1 MKQVIRKGKPEMI
14 KPICFDDCKLYYK
27 VYGGAEK
34 KECII
39 YNGEVYMLKFRAS
52 SENKGDISSPYVN
65 NVYSEYLGSTICNL
79 LGYPAQKTLY
89 GTYRG
94 KEVVACRDFC
104 NDYPEFIL
112 YEFNKFKASSLS
124 LGSSG
129 SNDGTEL
136 EEILDTINTHRMI
149 NDKPLALSKFW
160 DMFVVDAFI
169 GNFDRHNG
177 NWGFLINPKENDS
190 IFAPIFDC
198 GSSLYSR
205 LTDNEMEQILSSEDE
220 IRKRI
225 YDKPTSALKYNGA
238 RIKYYDFLAA
248 GAFKECNEA
257 LTRLNKKD
265 FSPVFN
271 FISNCG
277 FLSSVRKE
285 FYLTILKARKELL
298 LNRAY
303 RNISKNNTL
312 DQKLDK
318 ARNLAGRQEGVRIEK
333 RTLEEI
339 H

>member
-1 MKQVIRKGKPEMI
+1 MI

-149 NDKPLALSKFW
+149 NDKALAISKFW
-160 DMFVVDAFI
+160 DMFVIDAFI

-177 NWGFLINPKENDS
+177 NWGFLIDAQTDNS

-205 LTDNEMEQILSSEDE
+205 LTDSEMEKILESKDE

-225 YDKPTSALKYNGA
+225 YDRPTSALKHCGS
-238 RIKYYDFLAA
+238 RIKYYDFLSS
-248 GAFKECNEA
+248 GEFTDCNRA
-257 LTRLNKKD
+257 LKCLVEKD
-265 FSPVFN
+265 FNPVYE
-271 FISNCG
+271 FISSCG

-285 FYLTILKARKELL
+285 FYLTVLKARRELL
-298 LNRAY
+298 LGRAY
-303 RNISKNNTL
+303 RNISKNNVL
-312 DQKLDK
+312 GQKLDK
-318 ARNLAGRQEGVRIEK
+318 ATQLVEQQEDAKSEK

-339 H
+339 RR